1 MSTVQG
7 LLIQGSAAL
16 LMEDTLKAEYGLLY
30 KRHLLHERRPG
41 SSCFSAL
48 GVCEG
53 RLLAQVMKVLNR
65 EACSG

>member
-1 MSTVQG
+1 MSQQG

-41 SSCFSAL
+41 RSCFSAL
-48 GVCEG
+48 GVCSS
-53 RLLAQVMKVLNR
+53 
-65 EACSG
+65 SGKRKISCAHHESLEW